1 MTKNKLHNQNNG
13 YIKIFCPEQLID
25 CQSEDCRLLVEILE
39 TEKAMKTT
47 DASFI
52 CRWQALLLL
61 CIASIILSGCAT
73 TGNDPLQSISYPRE
87 ASTRQPNLLIML
99 RGLGADNT
107 IFAEQ
112 GIIDEI
118 RDLGLPFDVIAP
130 DAHFG
135 YYQSQTFEKRLKEDV
150 IDPARRQGYEQ
161 IWLAGFSMGGLGA
174 LIYLRSYP
182 DDIDGI
188 LLTSPFLGWPGVH
201 REINLAGGISA
212 WQPATNDPKD
222 WQRMIWTWIGKQDF
236 DSQVPIWLGYGESD
250 MLTLAGPPLLATV
263 LPEARVFTTPG
274 NHNIATFKALFRQ
287 HLNTLAS
294 LAQPAPGH

>member
-1 MTKNKLHNQNNG
+1 MRNSGFIAVFVLHELTISKQDLN
-13 YIKIFCPEQLID
+13 
-25 CQSEDCRLLVEILE
+25 RLVDTLE
-39 TEKAMKTT
+39 TEQAMNTT
-47 DASFI
+47 DTGFI
-52 CRWQALLLL
+52 WRRQGLLLL
-61 CIASIILSGCAT
+61 FIAALVLPGCAT
-73 TGNDPLQSISYPRE
+73 TGNDPLQSISYQRD
-87 ASTRQPNLLIML
+87 ASTRQPNLLVML

-118 RDLGLPFDVIAP
+118 RNLELPFDVIAP

-174 LIYLRSYP
+174 LIYLRNYP
-182 DDIDGI
+182 EDIDGV

-201 REINLAGGISA
+201 REIDLAGGVSA
-212 WQPATNDPKD
+212 WHPATNDPKD
-222 WQRMIWTWIGKQDF
+222 WQRMIWAWISKQDF
-236 DSQVPIWLGYGESD
+236 DTQVPIWLGYGESD
-250 MLTLAGPPLLATV
+250 MLSLAGPPLLATV

-274 NHNIATFKALFRQ
+274 NHNIATFKTLFRR
-287 HLNTLAS
+287 HLTTLAS
-294 LAQPAPGH
+294 LKQPASNSKPEQ